1 MCVCVLS
8 HLFAEKEV
16 LAFIPV
22 FEKGFKFLKSGG
34 KRRSK
39 KLLFK
44 LLLYYQGKT
53 NNRSVRLN
61 SGKYKC
67 RKE

>member
-1 MCVCVLS
+1 MFIRIPKPNPLPTLCAFLLS

-22 FEKGFKFLKSGG
+22 FEKGFKFLKSGR

-44 LLLYYQGKT
+44 LLLYY
-53 NNRSVRLN
+53 
-61 SGKYKC
+61 
-67 RKE
+67 

>member
-1 MCVCVLS
+1 MLCAFLLS
-8 HLFAEKEV
+8 HLFAEKEI

-22 FEKGFKFLKSGG
+22 FEKGFKFLKSGR

-44 LLLYYQGKT
+44 LLLYY
-53 NNRSVRLN
+53 
-61 SGKYKC
+61 
-67 RKE
+67 